1 MQRVVAVVLC
11 QLPGF
16 AVEFEAPAGDAV
28 GIATGDRA
36 EERVVGYVVLQAVV
50 AESDVA
56 QPSVAIRNADR
67 HDDAAV
73 LGDAH
78 FGAGRVGQR
87 EELHRSAFD
96 DAELRHL
103 ERSFGRRGPRT
114 RHGGKAERIECGPH
128 VHTSAWY
135 TNRWKS
141 SW

>member
-1 MQRVVAVVLC
+1 MQRVVAVVLR

-16 AVEFEAPAGDAV
+16 AVEFETTAGDAV

-36 EERVVGYVVLQAVV
+36 EERIVGHVVLQAVV

-56 QPSVAIRNADR
+56 ESAVAIRDADR
-67 HDDAAV
+67 DNDAAV
-73 LGDAH
+73 LGDAD
-78 FGAGRVGQR
+78 FGAICVGQR
-87 EELHRSAFD
+87 EELDRSAFEH
-96 DAELRHL
+96 AELRHL
-103 ERSFGRRGPRT
+103 ERSLGRRGPRT
-114 RHGGKAERIECGPH
+114 RHGDKAERIDCSPH